1 MSTPKAN
8 QSTNELEVLV
18 GSHTVLSTNAAE
30 FESLPRILNVYGQ
43 HSDSGFINVR
53 VSFFPPDTP
62 AQLKKGDV
70 LRVVDIDGVHL
81 NFTYRF
87 EGDSHVSDAN
97 EGHLTVEDIDLS
109 VPLFKA
115 RFEFRGPHQ
124 GGVGHFHGRFSVIG

>member
-1 MSTPKAN
+1 MNTPKAN

-18 GSHTVLSTNAAE
+18 GSNPVLSTSAAE
-30 FESLPRILNVYGQ
+30 FVSLPRTLNVYAQ
-43 HSDSGFINVR
+43 QDTGFINVR
-53 VSFFPPDTP
+53 LSFFLPDTP

-81 NFTYRF
+81 NFDYKF
-87 EGDSHVSDAN
+87 EGGSPRHSAN
-97 EGHLTVEDIDLS
+97 EGHLTVEEIDLS

-124 GGVGHFHGRFSVIG
+124 GGVEHFHGRFSVRG